1 MKTNKPVNF
10 QASLHAVCTFQ
21 NLRVYGML
29 GHSEG
34 LIPQSVWSPVICCWP
49 KPESTSIWRREVQC
63 GLGDLCLHAWW
74 PHYAAM
80 TPPTVVALSPQRF
93 PPVSFPTWGILTT
106 LLDGRFCLQP
116 LMCQVFKA
124 LSIPSIHANLLNGQK
139 LLKNNPHLA
148 HIIDMPQGESIL
160 LSPGTH
166 RWWTTRCGLLRGWVG

>member
-1 MKTNKPVNF
+1 MCRYNSIASASALTYHERQWRKTMTYMKTNKPINF

-49 KPESTSIWRREVQC
+49 KPGSTSIWGREVQC

-93 PPVSFPTWGILTT
+93 PPVSFPTWGNPRNSLGWT
-106 LLDGRFCLQP
+106 LLPSTLDVPGLQSP
-116 LMCQVFKA
+116 LYP
-124 LSIPSIHANLLNGQK
+124 I
-139 LLKNNPHLA
+139 NP
-148 HIIDMPQGESIL
+148 
-160 LSPGTH
+160 
-166 RWWTTRCGLLRGWVG
+166 C